1 MTVKPTVS
9 LTDQAHEFARGLVAS
24 GQFASLS
31 AVVQHGLRLVERE
44 QDEHRA
50 RLDAIRADL
59 ERRAAQASISTDEMD
74 ARLAAWRAER
84 DTSGLADLA

>member
-9 LTDQAHEFARGLVAS
+9 LADQAHEFARGLVAS
-24 GQFASLS
+24 GKFASLS

-44 QDEHRA
+44 QEEHQA

-59 ERRAAQASISTDEMD
+59 GRQAAQAPISLEQLDE
-74 ARLAAWRAER
+74 RLAEWRAGRE
-84 DTSGLADLA
+84 AAEVPDLA